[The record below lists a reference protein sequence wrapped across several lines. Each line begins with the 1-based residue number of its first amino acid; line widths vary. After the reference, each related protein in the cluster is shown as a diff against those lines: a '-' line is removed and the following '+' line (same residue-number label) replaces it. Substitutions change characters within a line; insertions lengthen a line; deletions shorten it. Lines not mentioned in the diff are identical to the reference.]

1 MFVHLYVRIIAQI
14 KCDDTMK
21 INAIDIRVGNLL
33 EYNGRLWV
41 VLKTMH
47 TQPGKGGAF
56 MQVEMK
62 DIRAGTKNNI
72 RFRSSETVERAQL
85 DAKEYQFLFADGE
98 TLTLMDKMSYE
109 QRLVSKELAAEQAPF
124 LQEGMDVTLE
134 TYNEEPVAL
143 ILPGNIIAEI
153 SECEPVIKNQTASSS
168 YKPALLTNGVRIMV
182 PPFVGIGDKVV
193 IKLETMEYVERAK

>member
-1 MFVHLYVRIIAQI
+1 
-14 KCDDTMK
+14 MK

-85 DAKEYQFLFADGE
+85 DAKDYQFLFADGDS
-98 TLTLMDKMSYE
+98 LTLMDTVSYE
-109 QRLVSKELAAEQAPF
+109 QRIVSKELASDQAPF

-134 TYNEEPVAL
+134 TYNEEPIAL
-143 ILPGNIIAEI
+143 ILPGNIVAEI
-153 SECEPVIKNQTASSS
+153 GECEPVIKNQTASSS

-182 PPFVGIGDKVV
+182 PPFVGVGDKVI

>member
-1 MFVHLYVRIIAQI
+1 
-14 KCDDTMK
+14 MK

-62 DIRAGTKNNI
+62 DIRIGTKNNI

-85 DAKEYQFLFADGE
+85 DEKEYQFLYADGD
-98 TLTLMDKMSYE
+98 TLTLMDKVSYE
-109 QRLVSKELAAEQAPF
+109 QRTVSKELAGDQAPF
-124 LQEGMDVTLE
+124 LEEGMDVTLE
-134 TYNEEPVAL
+134 TYNEEPIAL
-143 ILPGNIIAEI
+143 VLPDNVVSEI
-153 SECEPVIKNQTASSS
+153 SECEPAIKNQTAASS

-182 PPFVGIGDKVV
+182 PPFVNIGDKVI